1 MKKYLPFVL
10 ILFCIGL
17 YSQEKNDISTL
28 SGHTLK
34 NAVRFNFIPV
44 GMPRE
49 IDSNLK
55 PTMGLLGVHYQ
66 IPINNWLYGGVGMHA
81 AITGDQG
88 GLFTLGAEL
97 GISKKIIRKWFLD
110 ANVHFG
116 GGGGYRYLVNDG
128 AFLNANIGIK
138 YQHKKYAFGVQFSHL
153 DFYTGEIKSDAV
165 SLFLQIPSVFRFVDY
180 KDTQKEFTLNNQSED
195 NFWKK
200 PSTKNAQQVR
210 FDFFKPIGNSRKD
223 NQEPLTETLYVLGFE
238 YQKYISKK
246 SFLFIHTD
254 AIYKG
259 LRAGFMDLFFGAGSN
274 IYQSKSVNIFTKFAV
289 GAAGGRVAPEGGLM
303 IYPSAGVDLK
313 LTNSFAISSHL
324 GYYRAIAGD
333 LEAYTGGFGL
343 KYFSNTGGTET
354 TLGKEYKKFKT
365 QGIHIQ
371 LQNQTYLD
379 VQKTDSD
386 DVDLQLLG
394 LRFNYDL
401 NNTFYLIGEAGF
413 AYKGESGGYAH
424 GIVGLGISSPTF
436 LNEKLKAH
444 LEFTG
449 GAAGGAGVDTE
460 EGIVIRPTLGFSY
473 QLANNFSLYASGG
486 KMISPSG
493 NLNTTNINVGLSFG
507 LATLRAENE

>member
-1 MKKYLPFVL
+1 MKKYLFFLLV
-10 ILFCIGL
+10 LFCVEL
-17 YSQEKNDISTL
+17 NSQQKNDISNL

-44 GMPRE
+44 GMPRNF
-49 IDSNLK
+49 DPDLK

-110 ANVHFG
+110 ANFHFG

-153 DFYTGEIKSDAV
+153 NFYTGEIKSDAV
-165 SLFLQIPSVFRFVDY
+165 SLFLEIPSVFRFADY
-180 KDTQKEFTLNNQSED
+180 KNAQKEFTLNNQDED

-210 FDFFKPIGNSRKD
+210 FDFFKPIGNSKKD
-223 NQEPLTETLYVLGFE
+223 NVNNQAPLTETLYVLGFE
-238 YQKYISKK
+238 YQKYISEK

-274 IYQSKSVNIFTKFAV
+274 IHQSKSVNLFTKLAV
-289 GAAGGRVAPEGGLM
+289 GAAGGRVAPEGGFM
-303 IYPSAGVDLK
+303 IYPSIGIDLK
-313 LTNSFAISSHL
+313 LTNSFAISLHS

-354 TLGKEYKKFKT
+354 TLNKEYKT

-386 DVDLQLLG
+386 NVDLQLIG

-401 NNTFYLIGEAGF
+401 NNTFYLIGETGF

-424 GIVGLGISSPTF
+424 GIVGLGISSPAF
-436 LNEKLKAH
+436 LDEKLKAH
-444 LEFTG
+444 LEFAG

-460 EGIVIRPTLGFSY
+460 EGIVIRPTLGLSY

-507 LATLRAENE
+507 LATLRGKN